1 MRTVKRFKFK
11 LQAVLEHRRF
21 QEDQLKVELAE
32 LMRNEARERTK
43 LEELKRELEASR
55 QILADKLQSGSDILE
70 LALLDEYVKTLRDD
84 VGVQCLTVEAI
95 GRQVDGKRSEVLEAM
110 KRRKLL
116 QALRD
121 KQERAHLYESA
132 RVEQSELDNQT
143 SVRFARTH
151 TREYRPPNS

>member
-1 MRTVKRFKFK
+1 MRRFKFK

-21 QEDQLKVELAE
+21 QEDQLKVELAV
-32 LMRNEARERTK
+32 LMRNEAQERFK
-43 LEELKRELEASR
+43 LEELTRELEASY
-55 QILADKLQSGSDILE
+55 QILADKLHSGADVRE

-84 VGVQCLTVEAI
+84 IGVQCLTVEAI
-95 GRQVDGKRSEVLEAM
+95 GRQVNEKRSEVLEAM

-151 TREYRPPNS
+151 TSKCHQSNS